1 MKYKIVQ
8 IIREASQDLAE
19 TKMVRSFQANM
30 KKAIEDMTTVLKA
43 QAIREASQDLA
54 ETKMVRSFQANMTT
68 VLKAQ
73 AIRAVNQ
80 VSKVAQII
88 LSLHTLKLHLIDILQ
103 GNLQMHHINLLVLLF
118 LRILSILITHLQIIV
133 LTLINLPTN
142 MTPMKIHH

>member
-1 MKYKIVQ
+1 MMKYKIVQ
-8 IIREASQDLAE
+8 TIREASQDLAE
-19 TKMVRSFQANM
+19 TKMVRSFLANM
-30 KKAIEDMTTVLKA
+30 KKTIED
-43 QAIREASQDLA
+43 
-54 ETKMVRSFQANMTT
+54 MTT